1 MPSLHGKV
9 HGEGGGGQGNASMQK
24 RGLVPQCEQ
33 LRVDP
38 GPANRA
44 CRRHAKSTLFESE
57 ETCGATSVQARIVI
71 IDDGSDFCIR
81 FGRLRMSHYRFG

>member
-1 MPSLHGKV
+1 
-9 HGEGGGGQGNASMQK
+9 MQK

-33 LRVDP
+33 LRVDSS
-38 GPANRA
+38 PANRT
-44 CRRHAKSTLFESE
+44 CRRHAKSTLFDSE

-71 IDDGSDFCIR
+71 IDDGSDFYIR